1 MPVESGHNYDIEIA
15 KDLVKVW
22 DMDKGEFIP
31 IMQLPEDCSVQ
42 NELVQDFGRVIF
54 VKIPLI
60 LLFFFFGFI
69 AQFKGDWFLQQI
81 CDEIQID
88 ARFPFDFDGTEPM
101 RLITVQTY
109 FRK

>member
-1 MPVESGHNYDIEIA
+1 MAPLLMNSFVLFFFLPDNNTPIELYSMPVESGHNYDIEIA

-22 DMDKGEFIP
+22 DKDKGEFIP

-60 LLFFFFGFI
+60 LIFFLWI
-69 AQFKGDWFLQQI
+69 YCSI
-81 CDEIQID
+81 
-88 ARFPFDFDGTEPM
+88 
-101 RLITVQTY
+101 
-109 FRK
+109 